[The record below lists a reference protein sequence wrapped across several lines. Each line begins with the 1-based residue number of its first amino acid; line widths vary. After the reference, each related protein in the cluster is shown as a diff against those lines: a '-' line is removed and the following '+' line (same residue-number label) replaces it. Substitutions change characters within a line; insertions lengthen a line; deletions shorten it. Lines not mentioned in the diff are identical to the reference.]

1 MKILGERRRNP
12 LLCRSSTRYL
22 LVLGSE
28 DGSLSLQAQG
38 GGKTVFTAVT
48 TWRALLREGRARF
61 ERDVAELQ
69 PGALLGGLCLSV
81 GVRQQQGTAPTWT
94 GWFTLREALSTA
106 NKGSFPDKICLG
118 RTGPKADNP
127 RTAEKVPEWGPGT
140 GASPLAVGGCYAK
153 VTFQQNLVP
162 PPVRFGVWFSPPAF
176 LGKRKVPS
184 LEFSLR
190 EGIMC
195 PVPWGLVK
203 LLNSCLAGPGE
214 LLSQLNPYVSP
225 VDGEGGPGLP
235 WGLASRVCVGDAG
248 CALAGP
254 RVLPRHWW
262 RSSCRP
268 QPPVENPAT
277 QERNRL

>member
-12 LLCRSSTRYL
+12 LLCRSSTRCL

-38 GGKTVFTAVT
+38 GGKTVFTEVT

-69 PGALLGGLCLSV
+69 PEGLLGGLCLSV

-127 RTAEKVPEWGPGT
+127 RTAEKVPEWGAGT
-140 GASPLAVGGCYAK
+140 AGFAVGRWGLLRQGDLPAK
-153 VTFQQNLVP
+153 P
-162 PPVRFGVWFSPPAF
+162 SPSPGA
-176 LGKRKVPS
+176 V
-184 LEFSLR
+184 
-190 EGIMC
+190 
-195 PVPWGLVK
+195 WGLVFT
-203 LLNSCLAGPGE
+203 SCLPGKE
-214 LLSQLNPYVSP
+214 ESAK
-225 VDGEGGPGLP
+225 PGV
-235 WGLASRVCVGDAG
+235 LA
-248 CALAGP
+248 
-254 RVLPRHWW
+254 
-262 RSSCRP
+262 
-268 QPPVENPAT
+268 
-277 QERNRL
+277 